1 MRYEPC
7 PPRRW
12 KKKQKEEEKEEEEE
26 EVAASML
33 GLERESCVPGGYP
46 APGPQRYQLGN
57 GCMAEEAASGY
68 CGSVAGG
75 YRGRIFPAPVAA
87 PRLDTQ
93 PTETSAVA
101 QPPSARLVT
110 TQQPTG
116 NKQNN

>member
-12 KKKQKEEEKEEEEE
+12 KKKQKEEKEEE

-68 CGSVAGG
+68 CGTTGG
-75 YRGRIFPAPVAA
+75 YRGRILVASQRA
-87 PRLDTQ
+87 SSWPRHDTQ

-101 QPPSARLVT
+101 QPPSPRLVT
-110 TQQPTG
+110 TQQATG
-116 NKQNN
+116 NKHNN

>member
-68 CGSVAGG
+68 CGSTAG
-75 YRGRIFPAPVAA
+75 YRGRILVAPLLAVAGPAPRYTTNRNISSGATT
-87 PRLDTQ
+87 LG
-93 PTETSAVA
+93 SAGHN
-101 QPPSARLVT
+101 T
-110 TQQPTG
+110 TT
-116 NKQNN
+116 NW